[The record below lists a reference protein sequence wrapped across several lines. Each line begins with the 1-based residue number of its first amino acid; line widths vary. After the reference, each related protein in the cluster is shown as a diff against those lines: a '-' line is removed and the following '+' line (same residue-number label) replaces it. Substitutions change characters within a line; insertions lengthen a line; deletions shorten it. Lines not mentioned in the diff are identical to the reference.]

1 MVFVRDLTRRAAG
14 HKSVRARPGPGARG
28 ACQRRGGLIG
38 LEAMFFAPF
47 LLIYWVIFLA
57 IIIFLFAMLEIGV
70 ISYAFNALG
79 LPPNAAFYALLASLI
94 GSYIN
99 IPISRIEGAAPHPV
113 EIVSH
118 YGIRYRVPI
127 HLASGN
133 STVVALNVGGAI
145 VPLCISAWVIATHPE
160 IVLWA
165 ILGTAIVTFV
175 VHRAARPIP
184 GVGIA
189 TPIFIPPIVAA
200 IVGWVFG
207 GGLYHHASAIAYV
220 SGVMGTL
227 IGADLMNLG
236 RLRELGAP
244 VASIGGAGTFDGIFL
259 TGIVAVLLA

>member
-1 MVFVRDLTRRAAG
+1 
-14 HKSVRARPGPGARG
+14 
-28 ACQRRGGLIG
+28 
-38 LEAMFFAPF
+38 MFFGPF
-47 LLIYWVIFLA
+47 LLIYGVIFLA
-57 IIIFLFAMLEIGV
+57 IIAFLFGMLAVGA
-70 ISYAFNALG
+70 ISYAFHALG
-79 LPPNAAFYALLASLI
+79 LPPNVAFYALLLSLL
-94 GSYIN
+94 GSYVN
-99 IPISRIEGAAPHPV
+99 IPIKRIESGTPHPV

-118 YGIRYRVPI
+118 LGIRYRVPM
-127 HLASGN
+127 HLASSG
-133 STVVALNVGGAI
+133 STIVALNMGGAI
-145 VPLCISAWVIATHPE
+145 VPLIISAWVIATQPE
-160 IVLWA
+160 VLLWA
-165 ILGTAIVTFV
+165 IIGTAIVTFV

-200 IVGWVFG
+200 IVGWIFG
-207 GGLYHHASAIAYV
+207 GGAYSHASAIAYV